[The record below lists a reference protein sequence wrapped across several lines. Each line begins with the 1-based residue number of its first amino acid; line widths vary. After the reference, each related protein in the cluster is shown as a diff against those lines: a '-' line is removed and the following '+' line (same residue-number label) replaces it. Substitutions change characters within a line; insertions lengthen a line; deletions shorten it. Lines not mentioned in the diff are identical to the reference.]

1 MKSKTVRLMAVTAG
15 ALLVMTVSTGSTQA
29 HQGFGPGG
37 AFKDAV
43 PSQVEPTPDR
53 VTHLPMRPQMC
64 EEFMGVDAKPFKG

>member
-29 HQGFGPGG
+29 QPSFAPGG
-37 AFKDAV
+37 AFKYAV
-43 PSQVEPTPDR
+43 PSQVEPAPDR

-64 EEFMGVDAKPFKG
+64 EEFMGVDTKPFKG